1 MYLHEH
7 PVQIVQNFKS
17 KEHTVEYGNTACS
30 IEDDPEL
37 IPREVLDVVG
47 SIRVALEIKFGEK
60 KVCFEIKVHRK
71 N

>member
-1 MYLHEH
+1 MSE
-7 PVQIVQNFKS
+7 I
-17 KEHTVEYGNTACS
+17 TVERSSSRTSPAKISAIRNGVGGG
-30 IEDDPEL
+30 DPEL

-47 SIRVALEIKFGEK
+47 SIRVVLEIKFGEK